1 MLWCVALAYR
11 GEQAAD
17 LAGATAFATASELGR
32 LCYDFRGSALMVGS
46 FILGLLLLAIS
57 ARLLSIVSPSL
68 PAPSQT
74 QLVTRNPNL
83 FVQR

>member
-46 FILGLLLLAIS
+46 FMLGLLLAIS

-74 QLVTRNPNL
+74 RLVTRNPNL